1 MAVTFPK
8 DFLFGWSQAGFQSE
22 MGTPGSEDPNSDWY
36 AWVHDRENIA
46 AGLVSGDFPEN
57 GPGYWGNYRKF
68 HDAAQA
74 MGLTAARIGVEWSRI
89 FPRPTFDV
97 KVDAEVKGDDVLS
110 VYVSESALEQLDK
123 LANKEAIN
131 HYREMFS
138 DLRSRGMTFILNL
151 YHWPLPLWLHDP
163 IAVRRGNLSA
173 PSGWL
178 DARTVIEFA
187 KFSAYVAW
195 KLDDLVYMYSTM
207 NEPNVVWGLGYAAV
221 KSGFPPGYLC
231 LECAGRAMRN
241 LVQAHARAYD
251 AVKAI
256 TKKPV
261 GVIYA
266 NSDFTPLTEAD
277 REAAERAKLDNRWA
291 FFDAVVRGQLGGSV
305 REDLKGRLD
314 WIGVNYY
321 TRQVVR
327 ARGGGYEIVPG
338 YGHGCEPNG
347 VSPAGRPCS
356 DFGWE
361 FYPEG
366 LYNVLREYW
375 DRYHLPLL
383 VTENGIADEG
393 DYQRPYYLV
402 SHVYQVHRA
411 LQDGVNVM
419 GYLHWSLADNYEW
432 ASGFSKR
439 FGLLMVDYSTK
450 RLYWRPSAFI
460 YREIAKSKAI
470 TDEIEH
476 LNSVPPLRGLS
487 PGHR

>member
-1 MAVTFPK
+1 LTVSFPK
-8 DFLFGWSQAGFQSE
+8 GFLFGWSQAGFQSE

-36 AWVHDRENIA
+36 ACVHDWENIA
-46 AGLVSGDFPEN
+46 SGLVSGDLPEN
-57 GPGYWGNYRKF
+57 GPGYWGNYRRF

-74 MGLTAARIGVEWSRI
+74 MGLSAARIGVEWSRI
-89 FPRPTFDV
+89 FPKPTFDV
-97 KVDAEVKGDDVLS
+97 KVHADVRGEEVVS
-110 VYVSESALEQLDK
+110 VDVSEQALEQLDR
-123 LANKEAIN
+123 LANREAVN

-138 DLRSRGMTFILNL
+138 DLRSRGITFILNL

-163 IAVRRGNLSA
+163 IAIRRGNLSA

-178 DARTVIEFA
+178 DVRTVVEFA
-187 KFSAYVAW
+187 KFAAYVAW

-207 NEPNVVWGLGYAAV
+207 NEPNVVWSLGFTQP

-231 LECAGRAMRN
+231 FECSGKAMKN
-241 LVQAHARAYD
+241 LLQAHARAYD
-251 AVKAI
+251 VVKSM

-266 NSDFTPLTEAD
+266 TADWTPLTESEAD
-277 REAAERAKLDNRWA
+277 RAAAEAAKAADRWA
-291 FFDAVVRGQLGGSV
+291 FFDMLSRSSP
-305 REDLKGRLD
+305 RDDLRGRLD

-321 TRQVVR
+321 SRLVVR
-327 ARGGGYEIVPG
+327 AGRSGFQVVPG
-338 YGHGCEPNG
+338 YGFACEPNS

-366 LYNVLREYW
+366 LYHALKDYW
-375 DRYHLPLL
+375 ERYRLPLM

-393 DYQRPYYLV
+393 DYLRPYYFV
-402 SHVYQVHRA
+402 SHIYQVHRA
-411 LQDGVNVM
+411 VQEGVNVT

-432 ASGFSKR
+432 ASGFGKR
-439 FGLLMVDYSTK
+439 FGLLMVDYETK

-460 YREIAKSKAI
+460 YREIAKNNAI
-470 TDEIEH
+470 TDEVEH
-476 LNSVPPLRGLS
+476 LNRVPPLRPL
-487 PGHR
+487 RK